1 VRIYYSK
8 NIGFCSPVAVPVS
21 PVVNRI
27 AAFRFDIFAV
37 SGYLKGN

>member
-1 VRIYYSK
+1 VRIYYFE

-27 AAFRFDIFAV
+27 AVF
-37 SGYLKGN
+37 GNKVKPR